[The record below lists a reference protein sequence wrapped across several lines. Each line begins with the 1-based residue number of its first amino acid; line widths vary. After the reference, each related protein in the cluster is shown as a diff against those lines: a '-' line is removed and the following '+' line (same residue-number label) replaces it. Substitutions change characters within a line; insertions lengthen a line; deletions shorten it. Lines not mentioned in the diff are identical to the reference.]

1 MSKAVCT
8 TSLLGCSC
16 GSSPSPLMVL
26 PVNGVSTSYLPAAN
40 ALDHL
45 PFLNILPFGLC
56 TTTSNPMVAATG
68 GAPVPCIPM
77 TFQPWSNTASKVTI
91 KGQPSV
97 IDSSQVKCQWGGNIT
112 VQLASQQIVDKN

>member
-45 PFLNILPFGLC
+45 PFLNILPFGNC
-56 TTTSNPMVAATG
+56 TTTSNPMVSAAG
-68 GAPVPCIPM
+68 GSPVPCIPM
-77 TFQPWSNTASKVTI
+77 TFQPWSNTATKVTI

-97 IDSSQVKCQWGGNIT
+97 IDSSQVKCLWGGNIT
-112 VQLASQQIVDKN
+112 VQLATQQIVDKT